1 MSILSHISSALSV
14 LVESDGKCHS
24 LGRLSHCVFCSSAA
38 PSEHLGEFNHG
49 THLYIPNIWITFA
62 NIGLLSALHASRALT
77 DKLWLKVCNQQETLA
92 DATHSRHQG
101 AKGGSLLKYPRW
113 GAHRSQGGLSVELQL
128 DEGAN

>member
-1 MSILSHISSALSV
+1 MSLIGQIESLCVLLISCAIRALGGVQSLAHI
-14 LVESDGKCHS
+14 
-24 LGRLSHCVFCSSAA
+24 
-38 PSEHLGEFNHG
+38 
-49 THLYIPNIWITFA
+49 YNIWITLA
-62 NIGLLSALHASRALT
+62 NIELLSALHASRALT